1 MATKREEIT
10 YSMLTREI
18 SRGIFRAVY
27 LLMGEEAF
35 YIDDLERKVTEA
47 ALNEDERDFNLTIVY
62 GQDTDGA
69 SVAASCRRYPVMAE
83 RQVVVL
89 REAQNV
95 SNPDAIA
102 AYVRHITPTTILII
116 CSKGGNYK
124 SQEAIKAMKNEER
137 CVVFES
143 NRLTDA
149 NAAKV
154 IEQFARDHGA
164 AIDAKATAMMRD
176 YVGTDVSRLVNEMGK
191 LIILLKPGESIT
203 PEMIERNIGISKD
216 FNNFELERALR
227 SRNAAKA
234 FQIIDYFAKNPRKNP
249 TVLTVSLLFSFFSQ
263 LLLACTCRN
272 RTEQG
277 LMEQL
282 ETRSPYKARGFIE
295 AMRYYNTAQC
305 VETISNLRD
314 FDRKMKGIGSR
325 QNEYELLRELVSK
338 ILYC

>member
-1 MATKREEIT
+1 MATKRGEIT

-18 SRGIFRAVY
+18 SRGVFHPVY
-27 LLMGEEAF
+27 LLMGEEPF
-35 YIDDLERKVTEA
+35 YIDDLERKVTES
-47 ALNEDERDFNLTIVY
+47 ALSEEERDFNLTIAY
-62 GQDTDGA
+62 GQETDA
-69 SVAASCRRYPVMAE
+69 ATVAASCRRYPVMAE

-95 SNPDAIA
+95 SNPDALA

-124 SQEAIKAMKNEER
+124 GQETVKAMKSSEQ

-149 NAAKV
+149 NAAIV
-154 IEQFARDHGA
+154 IEQFAKDHGTS
-164 AIDAKATAMMRD
+164 IDAKATAMMRD

-191 LIILLKPGESIT
+191 LIILLKPGDSIT

-216 FNNFELERALR
+216 FNNFELEKALR
-227 SRNAAKA
+227 NRNAAKA
-234 FQIIDYFAKNPRKNP
+234 FQIVDYFTKNPRKNP
-249 TVLTVSLLFSFFSQ
+249 TILTVSLLFSFFSQ

-282 ETRSPYKARGFIE
+282 ETRSSFRVRSFIE

-305 VETISNLRD
+305 VEIISHLRD
-314 FDRKMKGIGSR
+314 FDRKTKGVDSR